1 VNAVPPPVAPL
12 LGATDDVSVGGYVVV
27 CASAAVALI
36 ITAAQVNARICVT
49 RFMVTGGPFLSY
61 IEWSSVSRRMSIVGR
76 IVGRR
81 SGSDK
86 DLGTVSSVFRLRN
99 RLRFRFRRPPVDTW
113 RVRFRRST
121 LDLLAAEFAAA
132 VADGDL
138 DAAEGWLVMA
148 DRVAA
153 RGPVSDERDRRDA
166 WLRATSLLPRTP

>member
-1 VNAVPPPVAPL
+1 
-12 LGATDDVSVGGYVVV
+12 
-27 CASAAVALI
+27 
-36 ITAAQVNARICVT
+36 
-49 RFMVTGGPFLSY
+49 M
-61 IEWSSVSRRMSIVGR
+61 
-76 IVGRR
+76 
-81 SGSDK
+81 
-86 DLGTVSSVFRLRN
+86 
-99 RLRFRFRRPPVDTW
+99 
-113 RVRFRRST
+113 VRFRRST